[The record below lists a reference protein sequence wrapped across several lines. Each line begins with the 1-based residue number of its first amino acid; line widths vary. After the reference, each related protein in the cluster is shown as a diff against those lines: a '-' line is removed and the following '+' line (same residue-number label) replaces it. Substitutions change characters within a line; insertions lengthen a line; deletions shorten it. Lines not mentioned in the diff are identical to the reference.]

1 MAGDYTRSDV
11 HIRAGDHSGVLMQQG
26 RVTLDADFNELV
38 ELLDRRLR
46 AEVVDTLRAL
56 RRSRARPPTRS

>member
-1 MAGDYTRSDV
+1 
-11 HIRAGDHSGVLMQQG
+11 MQQG

-46 AEVVDTLRAL
+46 AETWTSSGAAS
-56 RRSRARPPTRS
+56 SRARRRTRS